1 MNKVF
6 IILAVIIG
14 IFFLSQLIMS
24 FQSDKIET
32 PKYTVLKKYDEF
44 EIRQYD
50 TMIIA
55 QTILP
60 SSSYDASSSM
70 GFRRVA
76 SYIFGGNDKNESISM
91 TSPVFMEMG
100 ENTKM
105 AFVMPKN
112 YKLEELPKPN
122 SGDVQLIVIEPKK
135 YAVIKFSGYA
145 SDEKIKE
152 KSQELQNLI
161 SREKLT
167 KVGTFQYLGY
177 NPPWKVIGRKNEIA
191 VEINY

>member
-50 TMIIA
+50 SMIIA

-60 SSSYDASSSM
+60 SASYDASSSM
-70 GFRRVA
+70 GFRRV
-76 SYIFGGNDKNESISM
+76 
-91 TSPVFMEMG
+91 
-100 ENTKM
+100 
-105 AFVMPKN
+105 
-112 YKLEELPKPN
+112 
-122 SGDVQLIVIEPKK
+122 
-135 YAVIKFSGYA
+135 
-145 SDEKIKE
+145 
-152 KSQELQNLI
+152 
-161 SREKLT
+161 
-167 KVGTFQYLGY
+167 
-177 NPPWKVIGRKNEIA
+177 
-191 VEINY
+191 

>member
-6 IILAVIIG
+6 LVLALIIG

-50 TMIIA
+50 SMIIA

-60 SSSYDASSSM
+60 SSSYEESSSM

-91 TSPVFMEMG
+91 TAPVFMEMG

-112 YKLEELPKPN
+112 YKLEALPKPN
-122 SGDVQLIVIEPKK
+122 SEDVQLIVIEPKK
-135 YAVIKFSGYA
+135 YAVIKFSGFA

-167 KVGTFQYLGY
+167 KVGKFQYLGY

-191 VEINY
+191 VEIN

>member
-1 MNKVF
+1 MNK
-6 IILAVIIG
+6 ILLFFAVVLG
-14 IFFLSQLIMS
+14 IFIVAQVIMA
-24 FQSDKIET
+24 FQSDAIET

-50 TMIIA
+50 SMIIA
-55 QTILP
+55 QTTLP
-60 SSSYDASSSM
+60 SASYDASSSM

-100 ENTKM
+100 ANTKM

-112 YKLEELPKPN
+112 YKLEALPKPN
-122 SGDVQLIVIEPKK
+122 SEDVQLIVIEPKK

-152 KSQELQNLI
+152 KSQKLQNLI
-161 SREKLT
+161 SRENLN

-177 NPPWKVIGRKNEIA
+177 NPPWRIIGRKNEIA
-191 VEINY
+191 VEIN

>member
-6 IILAVIIG
+6 LVLAVIIG

-50 TMIIA
+50 SMIIA
-55 QTILP
+55 QTTLP
-60 SSSYDASSSM
+60 SASYEASSSM

-100 ENTKM
+100 DNTKM

-112 YKLEELPKPN
+112 YTLEALPKPN

-135 YAVIKFSGYA
+135 YAALKFSGFA

>member
-1 MNKVF
+1 MNKIF
-6 IILAVIIG
+6 LILAVIIG

-50 TMIIA
+50 SMIIA

-112 YKLEELPKPN
+112 YKLEALPKPN

-135 YAVIKFSGYA
+135 YAVLKFSGYA

-191 VEINY
+191 VEIN

>member
-50 TMIIA
+50 SMIIA

-76 SYIFGGNDKNESISM
+76 SYIFGGNNKNESISM
-91 TSPVFMEMG
+91 TAPVFMEMG

-105 AFVMPKN
+105 AFVMPLTRRKTN
-112 YKLEELPKPN
+112 IAQSMVVDWLYFLIKL
-122 SGDVQLIVIEPKK
+122 
-135 YAVIKFSGYA
+135 IKCISKMDCNFLFWGNLN
-145 SDEKIKE
+145 KI
-152 KSQELQNLI
+152 
-161 SREKLT
+161 T
-167 KVGTFQYLGY
+167 KT
-177 NPPWKVIGRKNEIA
+177 
-191 VEINY
+191 

>member
-1 MNKVF
+1 MNKIF
-6 IILAVIIG
+6 LILAVIIG

-24 FQSDKIET
+24 FQSDNIET
-32 PKYTVLKKYDEF
+32 PNYTVIKKYDEF

-50 TMIIA
+50 SMIIA

-60 SSSYDASSSM
+60 SSSYEASSSM

-76 SYIFGGNDKNESISM
+76 SYIFGGNEKKESISM
-91 TSPVFMEMG
+91 TAPVFMEMG

-122 SGDVQLIVIEPKK
+122 SGNVQLIVITPKK
-135 YAVIKFSGYA
+135 YAVIKFSGFA
-145 SDEKIKE
+145 SDEKISV
-152 KSQELQNLI
+152 KSRQLEVLI
-161 SREKLT
+161 SREKLI
-167 KVGTFQYLGY
+167 KNGAFQYLGY

-191 VEINY
+191 VEIN

>member
-50 TMIIA
+50 SMIIA

-112 YKLEELPKPN
+112 FKLEELPKPN
-122 SGDVQLIVIEPKK
+122 SRDVQLIVIEPKK

-191 VEINY
+191 VEISY

>member
-6 IILAVIIG
+6 LILAVIIG

-50 TMIIA
+50 SMIIA

-60 SSSYDASSSM
+60 SASYDASSSM

-91 TSPVFMEMG
+91 TAPVFMEMG

-112 YKLEELPKPN
+112 YKLEALPKPN

-135 YAVIKFSGYA
+135 YAVIKFSGFA
-145 SDEKIKE
+145 SDEKISA
-152 KSQELQNLI
+152 KSQQLEDLMA
-161 SREKLT
+161 REKLI
-167 KVGTFQYLGY
+167 KNGAFQYLGY
-177 NPPWKVIGRKNEIA
+177 NPPWRIIGRKNEIA
-191 VEINY
+191 VEIN

>member
-50 TMIIA
+50 SMIIA

-191 VEINY
+191 VEIN

>member
-1 MNKVF
+1 MNKIF
-6 IILAVIIG
+6 LILAVIIG

-50 TMIIA
+50 SMIIA

-122 SGDVQLIVIEPKK
+122 SGDVQLIVIAPKK

-145 SDEKIKE
+145 SDDKIKE

-191 VEINY
+191 VEIN

>member
-1 MNKVF
+1 MNKIF
-6 IILAVIIG
+6 LILAVIIS
-14 IFFLSQLIMS
+14 IFFISQIIMS

-112 YKLEELPKPN
+112 YKLEALPKPN
-122 SGDVQLIVIEPKK
+122 SLDVQLIVIEPKK

-177 NPPWKVIGRKNEIA
+177 NPPWKVIGRKNEIT

>member
-14 IFFLSQLIMS
+14 IFFVSQLIMS

-32 PKYTVLKKYDEF
+32 PKYTVLKKYGEF

-50 TMIIA
+50 SMIIA

-91 TSPVFMEMG
+91 TAPVFMEMG
-100 ENTKM
+100 DNTKM

-112 YKLEELPKPN
+112 YKLEALPKPN
-122 SGDVQLIVIEPKK
+122 SLDVQLIVIEPKK

-191 VEINY
+191 VEIN

>member
-1 MNKVF
+1 MNKIF
-6 IILAVIIG
+6 LILAVIIG
-14 IFFLSQLIMS
+14 IFFLSQIIMS

-32 PKYTVLKKYDEF
+32 PNYTVLKKYDEF

-50 TMIIA
+50 SMIIA

-60 SSSYDASSSM
+60 SSSYEASSSM

-76 SYIFGGNDKNESISM
+76 SYIFGGNEKKESISM
-91 TSPVFMEMG
+91 TAPVFMEMG

-122 SGDVQLIVIEPKK
+122 SGNVQLIVITPKK
-135 YAVIKFSGYA
+135 YAVIKFSGFA
-145 SDEKIKE
+145 SDEKISV
-152 KSQELQNLI
+152 KSRQLEVLI
-161 SREKLT
+161 SREKLI
-167 KVGTFQYLGY
+167 KNGAFQYLGY
-177 NPPWKVIGRKNEIA
+177 NPPWRIIGRKNEIA
-191 VEINY
+191 VEIN

>member
-1 MNKVF
+1 MNKIF
-6 IILAVIIG
+6 LILAVIIS
-14 IFFLSQLIMS
+14 IFFISQIIMS

-50 TMIIA
+50 SMIIA

-112 YKLEELPKPN
+112 YKLEALPKPN
-122 SGDVQLIVIEPKK
+122 SLDVQLIVIEPKK

>member
-1 MNKVF
+1 MNKIF
-6 IILAVIIG
+6 LILAVIIG
-14 IFFLSQLIMS
+14 IFFLSQIIMS

-60 SSSYDASSSM
+60 SASYDSSSSM

-161 SREKLT
+161 SRE
-167 KVGTFQYLGY
+167 
-177 NPPWKVIGRKNEIA
+177 
-191 VEINY
+191 

>member
-14 IFFLSQLIMS
+14 IFFVSQLIMS

-50 TMIIA
+50 SMIIA

-112 YKLEELPKPN
+112 YKLEALPKPN
-122 SGDVQLIVIEPKK
+122 SLDVQLIVIEPKK

>member
-6 IILAVIIG
+6 LILAVIIG

-24 FQSDKIET
+24 FQSDNIET
-32 PKYTVLKKYDEF
+32 PNYTVIKKYDEF

-50 TMIIA
+50 SMIIA

-60 SSSYDASSSM
+60 SSSYEASSSM

-76 SYIFGGNDKNESISM
+76 SYIFGGNEKKESISM
-91 TSPVFMEMG
+91 TAPVFMEMG

-122 SGDVQLIVIEPKK
+122 SGNVQLIVITPKK
-135 YAVIKFSGYA
+135 YAVIKFSGFA
-145 SDEKIKE
+145 SDEKISV
-152 KSQELQNLI
+152 KSRKLEVLI
-161 SREKLT
+161 SR
-167 KVGTFQYLGY
+167 
-177 NPPWKVIGRKNEIA
+177 
-191 VEINY
+191 

>member
-1 MNKVF
+1 MNKIF
-6 IILAVIIG
+6 LILAVIIG

-24 FQSDKIET
+24 FQSDNIET
-32 PKYTVLKKYDEF
+32 PNYTVIKKYDEF

-50 TMIIA
+50 SMIIA

-60 SSSYDASSSM
+60 SASYDASSSL

-91 TSPVFMEMG
+91 TAPVFMEMG

-105 AFVMPKN
+105 SFVMPKN
-112 YKLEELPKPN
+112 YKLDELPKPN
-122 SGDVQLIVIEPKK
+122 SGDVQLIVITPKK
-135 YAVIKFSGYA
+135 YAVIKFSGFA
-145 SDEKIKE
+145 SDEKISA
-152 KSQELQNLI
+152 KSQQLKDLMA
-161 SREKLT
+161 REKLI
-167 KVGTFQYLGY
+167 KNGAFQYLGY

-191 VEINY
+191 VEIN

>member
-50 TMIIA
+50 SMIIA

-112 YKLEELPKPN
+112 YKLEALPKPN
-122 SGDVQLIVIEPKK
+122 SLDVQLIVIEPKK

-191 VEINY
+191 VEIN

>member
-1 MNKVF
+1 MNKIF
-6 IILAVIIG
+6 LILAVIIG
-14 IFFLSQLIMS
+14 IFFISQIIMS

-112 YKLEELPKPN
+112 YKLEALPKPN
-122 SGDVQLIVIEPKK
+122 SLDVQLIVIEPKK

>member
-14 IFFLSQLIMS
+14 IFFLSQIIMS

-50 TMIIA
+50 SMIIA

-60 SSSYDASSSM
+60 SASYDASSSM

-91 TSPVFMEMG
+91 TAPVFMEMG

-112 YKLEELPKPN
+112 YKLEALPKPN

-167 KVGTFQYLGY
+167 KVGKFQYLGY

-191 VEINY
+191 VEIN

>member
-112 YKLEELPKPN
+112 YKLEALPKPN
-122 SGDVQLIVIEPKK
+122 SLDVQLIVIEPKK

-191 VEINY
+191 VEIN

>member
-14 IFFLSQLIMS
+14 IFFVSQLIMS

-50 TMIIA
+50 SMIIA

-177 NPPWKVIGRKNEIA
+177 NPPWKVIGRKNEIE

>member
-1 MNKVF
+1 MNKIF
-6 IILAVIIG
+6 LILAVIIG
-14 IFFLSQLIMS
+14 IFFLSQLIMA

-112 YKLEELPKPN
+112 YKLEALPKPN

>member
-50 TMIIA
+50 SMIIA

-100 ENTKM
+100 VNTKM

-112 YKLEELPKPN
+112 YKLEALPKPN
-122 SGDVQLIVIEPKK
+122 SLDVQLIVIEPKK

>member
-1 MNKVF
+1 MNKIF
-6 IILAVIIG
+6 LILAVIIG
-14 IFFLSQLIMS
+14 IFFLSQLIMA

-112 YKLEELPKPN
+112 YKLEALPKPN

-191 VEINY
+191 VEIN

>member
-1 MNKVF
+1 
-6 IILAVIIG
+6 
-14 IFFLSQLIMS
+14 
-24 FQSDKIET
+24 
-32 PKYTVLKKYDEF
+32 
-44 EIRQYD
+44 
-50 TMIIA
+50 
-55 QTILP
+55 
-60 SSSYDASSSM
+60 
-70 GFRRVA
+70 VA

-91 TSPVFMEMG
+91 TAPVFMEMG
-100 ENTKM
+100 NNTKM

-112 YKLEELPKPN
+112 YKLDALPKPD
-122 SGDVQLIVIEPKK
+122 SEEVQLIVIAPKK

-145 SDEKIKE
+145 SDDKIKE

-191 VEINY
+191 VEIN

>member
-14 IFFLSQLIMS
+14 IFFVSQLIMS

-50 TMIIA
+50 SMIIA

-112 YKLEELPKPN
+112 YKLEALPKPN
-122 SGDVQLIVIEPKK
+122 SLDVQLIVIEPKK
-135 YAVIKFSGYA
+135 YAVIKFSGYV

>member
-1 MNKVF
+1 MNKIF
-6 IILAVIIG
+6 LILAVIIG
-14 IFFLSQLIMS
+14 IFFISQLIMS

-112 YKLEELPKPN
+112 YKLEALPKPN

-135 YAVIKFSGYA
+135 YAVLKFSGFA

-191 VEINY
+191 VEIN

>member
-6 IILAVIIG
+6 LILAVIIG

-24 FQSDKIET
+24 FQSDNIET
-32 PKYTVLKKYDEF
+32 PNYTVIKKYDEF

-50 TMIIA
+50 SMIIA

-60 SSSYDASSSM
+60 SSSYEASSSM

-76 SYIFGGNDKNESISM
+76 SYIFGGNEKKESISM
-91 TSPVFMEMG
+91 TAPVFMEMG

-122 SGDVQLIVIEPKK
+122 SGNVQLIVITPKK
-135 YAVIKFSGYA
+135 YAVIKFSGFA
-145 SDEKIKE
+145 SDEKISV
-152 KSQELQNLI
+152 KSRQLEVLI
-161 SREKLT
+161 SREKLI
-167 KVGTFQYLGY
+167 KNGAFQYLGY
-177 NPPWKVIGRKNEIA
+177 NPPWRIIGRKNEIA
-191 VEINY
+191 VEIN

>member
-6 IILAVIIG
+6 LILAVIIG
-14 IFFLSQLIMS
+14 IFFISQLIMS

-122 SGDVQLIVIEPKK
+122 SGDVQLIVIAPKK

-145 SDEKIKE
+145 SDDKIKE
-152 KSQELQNLI
+152 KSQELQTLI

-191 VEINY
+191 VEIN

>member
-122 SGDVQLIVIEPKK
+122 SGDVQLIVIAPKK

-145 SDEKIKE
+145 SDDKIKE
-152 KSQELQNLI
+152 KSQELQTLI

-191 VEINY
+191 VEIN

>member
-91 TSPVFMEMG
+91 TAPVFMEMG
-100 ENTKM
+100 VNTKM

-122 SGDVQLIVIEPKK
+122 SGDVQLIVIAPKK

-145 SDEKIKE
+145 SDDKIKE

-191 VEINY
+191 VEIN

>member
-1 MNKVF
+1 MNK
-6 IILAVIIG
+6 ILLFFAVVLG
-14 IFFLSQLIMS
+14 IFIVAQVIMA
-24 FQSDKIET
+24 FQSDAIET

-50 TMIIA
+50 SMIIA
-55 QTILP
+55 QTTLP
-60 SSSYDASSSM
+60 SASYDASSSM

-100 ENTKM
+100 ANTKM

-112 YKLEELPKPN
+112 YKLEALPKPN
-122 SGDVQLIVIEPKK
+122 SEDVQLIVIEPKK

-152 KSQELQNLI
+152 KSQKLQNLI
-161 SREKLT
+161 SRENLN

-177 NPPWKVIGRKNEIA
+177 NPPWKIIGRKNEIA
-191 VEINY
+191 VEIN

>member
-1 MNKVF
+1 MNKIF
-6 IILAVIIG
+6 LILAVIIG
-14 IFFLSQLIMS
+14 IFFLSQLIMA

-112 YKLEELPKPN
+112 YKLEALPKPN

-161 SREKLT
+161 SREKLN

-191 VEINY
+191 VEIN

>member
-112 YKLEELPKPN
+112 YKLEALPKPN